1 MGGFRRLVYD
11 LLEFIDPSIQ
21 VGRRTRMLR
30 LQSFASQVLMQL
42 DIEQLQEI
50 GFLVGQST
58 VDLNKIRVS
67 FFEQRVNE
75 GRLPGCLL
83 SVENKRSIGPD
94 QPLQHFPLR
103 QHKR

>member
-1 MGGFRRLVYD
+1 
-11 LLEFIDPSIQ
+11 
-21 VGRRTRMLR
+21 MLR

-75 GRLPGCLL
+75 GGLPGCLL